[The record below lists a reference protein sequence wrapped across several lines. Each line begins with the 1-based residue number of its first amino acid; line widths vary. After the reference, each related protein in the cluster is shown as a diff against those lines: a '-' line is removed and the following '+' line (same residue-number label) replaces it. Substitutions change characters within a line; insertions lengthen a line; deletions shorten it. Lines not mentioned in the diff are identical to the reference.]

1 MGQIHPFEKEKLI
14 CGILFTD
21 ESLLSPVLERLE
33 SLYGKT
39 DTVSDPYPFS
49 EISPYY
55 DSEMQGSVKRL
66 IVSFATCIDPAKL
79 AAIKETTNAI
89 EADFATAEGRRIN
102 LDPGLIGCGKLI
114 LATTKPAAALAEQNC
129 ATSVQEKPAMPRP
142 SMRRTAQ
149 TIYPVFF
156 SGIPTSMMEATTR
169 GMNNSNTASKTLKSG
184 PMTTSRR

>member
-114 LATTKPAAALAEQNC
+114 LATTKPAAHRIPLARGIYAEMTLFYARHAFQNLPWTYIDFRKDEVK
-129 ATSVQEKPAMPRP
+129 AILEEIRKIY
-142 SMRRTAQ
+142 MRQRKNGET
-149 TIYPVFF
+149 
-156 SGIPTSMMEATTR
+156 
-169 GMNNSNTASKTLKSG
+169 
-184 PMTTSRR
+184 